1 MGVNFFWKSLV
12 APCDKAS
19 QGTDVFSGRDNLL
32 RFCICLGGLSG
43 FLGKD
48 RGQEI
53 SVERK
58 ETEKENII
66 YYKGRALVTEAWEG
80 MEMETF
86 AYLIGWK
93 LTLSYFSIFGSPP
106 GLAFSSRDSTRGC
119 MYVLVDRVGG

>member
-32 RFCICLGGLSG
+32 HFCICLGDLSG

-66 YYKGRALVTEAWEG
+66 YYKGRALVTGLGRNGNGNICLLNWVEADSVLFLHLW
-80 MEMETF
+80 
-86 AYLIGWK
+86 
-93 LTLSYFSIFGSPP
+93 LSPWFG
-106 GLAFSSRDSTRGC
+106 FFFQR
-119 MYVLVDRVGG
+119 